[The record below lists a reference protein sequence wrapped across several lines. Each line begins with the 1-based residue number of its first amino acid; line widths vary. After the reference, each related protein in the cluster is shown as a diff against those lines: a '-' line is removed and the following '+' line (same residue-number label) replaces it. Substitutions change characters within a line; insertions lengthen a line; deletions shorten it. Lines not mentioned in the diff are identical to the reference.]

1 MLLSSYQCI
10 FPRFNA
16 FGIVV
21 GNSTS
26 PIVTTSALVQNQEQQ
41 QQQHQVQLPSQLN
54 HPPHS
59 ALLKTSSNEVKSSNS
74 QQLNPIS
81 GTPDLT
87 NEPFFPPP
95 PSTIELDSPLVLN
108 RDAPLPPSVK
118 ETTSRSPDQ
127 EQTRA
132 PPIIPMRTISEKPAN
147 QWQPEIRARTV
158 SAPIA
163 PKPKPKLR
171 PAQNI
176 GKVRTASEY
185 HAAELTS
192 SISPSSFSKS
202 NVIVEETEVVT
213 ASKSRGVYF
222 VTDAL
227 FSIFLSF

>member
-1 MLLSSYQCI
+1 M
-10 FPRFNA
+10 
-16 FGIVV
+16 
-21 GNSTS
+21 
-26 PIVTTSALVQNQEQQ
+26 QNQEQQ
-41 QQQHQVQLPSQLN
+41 QQHHVQLPSQLN

-95 PSTIELDSPLVLN
+95 PSTIELDSPLLN

-118 ETTSRSPDQ
+118 KTTSHSPDQ

-132 PPIIPMRTISEKPAN
+132 PPIIPMRTISEKPTN

-163 PKPKPKLR
+163 PKPKPKPR

-185 HAAELTS
+185 HAAELKS

-222 VTDAL
+222 VTGAL